1 MTKHATNINH
11 FKYHKGYKGHHLQPV
26 GSSVVYWIHKPEH
39 TDILTEGYVGITNK
53 QVSKRWYK
61 HKLDA
66 KEDGSLPVHRAI
78 NKYDDI
84 IFEVILAA
92 DNREYCQ
99 DIEKKLRPTINIGW
113 NVAQGGD
120 IVNTYE
126 GGLANRRRN
135 EWLNLNDPI
144 TIDRLAKVIAK
155 RREQEANGYA
165 IKCNAYAKRVRLESI
180 RNVIPKWT
188 QDITKERKAHPHNKS
203 GLPGICWHVSGR
215 WHAQYKG
222 KHLCLS
228 LIHI

>member
-11 FKYHKGYKGHHLQPV
+11 FKYLKGYKGHQLQPV

-66 KEDGSLPVHRAI
+66 REDGLLPVHRAI

-99 DIEKKLRPTINIGW
+99 EIEKKLR
-113 NVAQGGD
+113 
-120 IVNTYE
+120 
-126 GGLANRRRN
+126 
-135 EWLNLNDPI
+135 
-144 TIDRLAKVIAK
+144 
-155 RREQEANGYA
+155 
-165 IKCNAYAKRVRLESI
+165 
-180 RNVIPKWT
+180 IPFT
-188 QDITKERKAHPHNKS
+188 MAR
-203 GLPGICWHVSGR
+203 
-215 WHAQYKG
+215 
-222 KHLCLS
+222 
-228 LIHI
+228 